1 MLAQSPDGHLVGAGQ
16 GENAHRQAL
25 GHHGEAQPGRDLNTR
40 AAPQLWFEFNSGP
53 YLVSVVW
60 TGD

>member
-16 GENAHRQAL
+16 GEDAHRQAL

-40 AAPQLWFEFNSGP
+40 EARQLLWC
-53 YLVSVVW
+53 
-60 TGD
+60 